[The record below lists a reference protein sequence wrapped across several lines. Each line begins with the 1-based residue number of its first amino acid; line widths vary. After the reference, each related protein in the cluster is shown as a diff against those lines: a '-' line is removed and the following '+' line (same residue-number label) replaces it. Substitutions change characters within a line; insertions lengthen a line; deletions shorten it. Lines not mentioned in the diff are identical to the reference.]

1 MGQSD
6 RKTDFDVCWS
16 KIKLVRSYA
25 NAQGLLPFYLF
36 FTYSVFHFS

>member
-25 NAQGLLPFYLF
+25 NAQGLHPFY